1 MDGHEGQQHEAGDR
15 QVEHADALGANQR
28 QLHVPGPLEAH
39 EDVEQ
44 DREEDVLLHDVGR
57 QAKARPVQ
65 PHVEVAVAVEVIRA
79 YGCTNRDCSVASTTK
94 FYELALPH
102 PSFENVEVSH
112 CMDDDEEDQED
123 GASRQTQAVV
133 GDLDVL
139 GGENG
144 GADFLIP
151 RSHNAKG

>member
-15 QVEHADALGANQR
+15 QVEHADALGADQR

-79 YGCTNRDCSVASTTK
+79 CAG
-94 FYELALPH
+94 
-102 PSFENVEVSH
+102 SH
-112 CMDDDEEDQED
+112 
-123 GASRQTQAVV
+123 ARKQACFSLV
-133 GDLDVL
+133 
-139 GGENG
+139 
-144 GADFLIP
+144 
-151 RSHNAKG
+151 R